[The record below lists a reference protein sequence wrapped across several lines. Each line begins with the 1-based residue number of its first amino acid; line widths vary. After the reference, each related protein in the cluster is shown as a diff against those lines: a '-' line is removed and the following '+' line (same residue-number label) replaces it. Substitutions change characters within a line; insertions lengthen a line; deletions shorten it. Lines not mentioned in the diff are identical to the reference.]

1 MSRTLLQTFIRGDIL
16 IAEYHETDDL
26 GRDLPILSL
35 RAPVGPALR
44 AAITDQLVA
53 LLAEQDAV
61 IVTAKADV
69 AEGKIPKRL
78 VADLVEKEREAL
90 AIAEEMTGSEDPK
103 ETP

>member
-1 MSRTLLQTFIRGDIL
+1 MRTLLQVFIRGDEL
-16 IAEYHETDDL
+16 TAEYRETDEI
-26 GRDLPILSL
+26 GRDLPILSI

-44 AAITDQLVA
+44 EAITDQLVA

-69 AEGKIPKRL
+69 ADGKVPKRL

-90 AIAEEMTGSEDPK
+90 AIAEEMAVSVEDKP
-103 ETP
+103 